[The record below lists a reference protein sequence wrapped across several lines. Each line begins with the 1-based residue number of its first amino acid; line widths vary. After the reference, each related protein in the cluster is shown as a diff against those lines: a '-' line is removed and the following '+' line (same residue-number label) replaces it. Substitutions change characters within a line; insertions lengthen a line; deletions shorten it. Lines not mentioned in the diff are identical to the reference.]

1 MCSGHKLTCA
11 VGDFSRCCCKVS
23 ADGRISILVI
33 VLQVAYNKGGG
44 PNGGSKVVFTAAAHT
59 PYFVVMEPRSTP
71 DDCGDSRVDVL
82 GPPPSGVWL
91 WLYLVL
97 RILNVQFSF
106 FVLSFKACSCT
117 HCCSVN
123 CRCRT
128 TWQSKTDPLHTLA
141 GLASC
146 SDPLPVDPPASFA
159 LNPCDYDDSA
169 ATNDDDA
176 VMLIG
181 SFSTPSVATVETR
194 GGNTRLFAYTSC
206 PDSDGSSKVRMH
218 LLSLA
223 ATYRLASF
231 FPAL

>member
-1 MCSGHKLTCA
+1 MTVA
-11 VGDFSRCCCKVS
+11 
-23 ADGRISILVI
+23 ILVSMFWGH
-33 VLQVAYNKGGG
+33 LPQVCGF
-44 PNGGSKVVFTAAAHT
+44 GSISTAHSKCSISS
-59 PYFVVMEPRSTP
+59 V
-71 DDCGDSRVDVL
+71 
-82 GPPPSGVWL
+82 
-91 WLYLVL
+91 
-97 RILNVQFSF
+97 SF

-194 GGNTRLFAYTSC
+194 GGDTRLFAYTSC